1 VSPVYAGCHEPVARF
16 KRIGPPGYVG
26 RSEPCAR
33 SWCSVSGPSYLA
45 MAHFVFTC
53 PATSMNVQHFLENDQ
68 DAPDNEYEGISCPA
82 CAKLHFV
89 NRKTGK
95 LLGEDK

>member
-1 VSPVYAGCHEPVARF
+1 LQAAAMSVDQNLALHHGVVSRGHH
-16 KRIGPPGYVG
+16 I
-26 RSEPCAR
+26 
-33 SWCSVSGPSYLA
+33 LT

-53 PATSMNVQHFLENDQ
+53 PATSMNVQYLLEDDQ
-68 DAPDNEYEGISCPA
+68 DAPDNEYEGITCPA

-95 LLGEDK
+95 LLGQDK